1 MGRSHRIVQTR
12 DVCVHQILTAK
23 NHKMNIFQSASLKLG
38 LERAVLAH
46 QRENSEDDRSIDST
60 SNNKSKP
67 KSKIEMQAKKVVEL
81 LKRGYFDVFWD
92 DDDTELQQ
100 FMETNIDHLLERSSR
115 TVTYGSSGKSTMS
128 SGLGSFSKASF
139 VV

>member
-1 MGRSHRIVQTR
+1 M
-12 DVCVHQILTAK
+12 
-23 NHKMNIFQSASLKLG
+23 
-38 LERAVLAH
+38 LAH

-100 FMETNIDHLLERSSR
+100 LMETNIDHLLERSSR
-115 TVTYGSSGKSTMS
+115 TVTYGSSGKSNMS
-128 SGLGSFSKASF
+128 SGLGSFSKASL